1 MCVCFFPLLIFP
13 PLCLR
18 PILSLSTVGQRL
30 MESLKF
36 ARQRKSLNTT
46 GACFYR
52 LCLFFLSV
60 STPSLT
66 GFAYVWLFFRF
77 AFLFDKAMFVCK
89 KKSGET
95 FELKEIIELQCYQI
109 RDEPLG
115 EKDNKKVFH
124 RCEVHLL
131 HVLDS
136 DVANR
141 VCICA

>member
-1 MCVCFFPLLIFP
+1 MFLTP
-13 PLCLR
+13 
-18 PILSLSTVGQRL
+18 
-30 MESLKF
+30 
-36 ARQRKSLNTT
+36 
-46 GACFYR
+46 
-52 LCLFFLSV
+52 LFFLSV
-60 STPSLT
+60 NTACLT
-66 GFAYVWLFFRF
+66 GVVYVWLFFRF

-124 RCEVHLL
+124 RSEVRLL
-131 HVLDS
+131 HLLDS
-136 DVANR
+136 DEANR